1 MTGLPR
7 YSYDLI
13 VIGAGGAGLRA
24 AIAARESG
32 KRVAIICKS
41 LFGKAHTVMAEGGIA
56 ASMGNVNSHDNWQVH
71 FRDTMRGGKFLNN
84 PRMAELH
91 AQEAPQRVWEL
102 ETYGALFDRTPDG
115 RISQR
120 NFGGHEY
127 PRLAHVGDR
136 TGLELIRTMQQK
148 IVSLQ
153 QEDERELGD
162 FEARVKVFAECTVT
176 ELLQAEG
183 SIAGAFAYFR
193 ETGRFAV
200 FQAPAVVVAT
210 GGIGKSFKVTSNSWE
225 YTGDGHALALRAG
238 ARLINM
244 EFVQFHPTGMVWPPS
259 VKGILVTESVRGDG
273 GVLKNSEGKRFMFE
287 YIPEVFRTQ
296 YATTEAEA
304 DGWYTDPEHNHRPP
318 ELLPRDEVARAI
330 NSEVK
335 AGRGTPHGGVFLDI
349 ASRRSAEE
357 IRKKL
362 PSMYHQFSELADVDI
377 TAEPME
383 VGPTCHYVM
392 GGIEV
397 APDTGASSVP
407 GLFAAGECSGGMHG
421 SNRLGGN
428 SLSDLLVFGRRAGLG
443 AVAYI
448 DRLGGN
454 IPAIADADIEA
465 ASAAALLPFREGS
478 PAGGENPYTV
488 HADLQQVMNDL
499 VGIIRREGEIQ
510 QALEKLDGL
519 DARARQVAVEG
530 HRQFNP
536 GWHLALDL
544 QNMLLVS
551 RCVAAAALLR
561 TESRGGHTRE
571 DHPGM
576 ALEWRRRLLVCSFAE
591 GSVQIDDV
599 EQPPVR
605 PDLLA
610 MFEPAELA
618 KYFTEAELTDVVGSA
633 ATDGATGQEGH

>member
-1 MTGLPR
+1 MTGPQR
-7 YSYDLI
+7 YEYDVV

-24 AIAARESG
+24 AIAAREAG

-56 ASMGNVNSHDNWQVH
+56 AAMGNVNSHDNSEVH

-136 TGLELIRTMQQK
+136 TGLELIRTLQQK

-153 QEDERELGD
+153 QDDERELGD

-176 ELLQAEG
+176 ELFQSGGAI
-183 SIAGAFAYFR
+183 SGAFAYFR

-200 FQAPAVVVAT
+200 FQAPAVVLAT

-273 GVLKNSEGKRFMFE
+273 GVLKNSEGKRFMFD
-287 YIPEVFRTQ
+287 YIPDVFKTQ

-335 AGRGTPHGGVFLDI
+335 AGRGSPHGGVFLDI

-377 TAEPME
+377 TAEAME

-392 GGIEV
+392 GGVEV
-397 APDTGASSVP
+397 DPDTAASSVP

-428 SLSDLLVFGRRAGLG
+428 SLSDLLVFGRRAGVG
-443 AVAYI
+443 AAAYI
-448 DRLGGN
+448 DGLGTA
-454 IPAIADADIEA
+454 IPAIVDADVEA
-465 ASAAALLPFREGS
+465 AAAAAVAPFHD
-478 PAGGENPYTV
+478 GGPGNAENPYTV

-499 VGIIRREGEIQ
+499 VGIIRRRGEIE
-510 QALEKLDGL
+510 QALTKLDEL
-519 DARARQVAVEG
+519 DARASRVAVEG

-551 RCVAAAALLR
+551 RCVAAAALMR

-571 DHPGM
+571 DYPAM
-576 ALEWRRRLLVCSFAE
+576 AAEWRRKLLVCSLLGAD
-591 GSVQIDDV
+591 VHIDIV
-599 EQPPVR
+599 EQTPVR
-605 PDLLA
+605 SDLLA
-610 MFEPAELA
+610 LFEPAELA
-618 KYFTEAELTDVVGSA
+618 KYFTQAELTSLPDSA
-633 ATDGATGQEGH
+633 NGAAAPKGL